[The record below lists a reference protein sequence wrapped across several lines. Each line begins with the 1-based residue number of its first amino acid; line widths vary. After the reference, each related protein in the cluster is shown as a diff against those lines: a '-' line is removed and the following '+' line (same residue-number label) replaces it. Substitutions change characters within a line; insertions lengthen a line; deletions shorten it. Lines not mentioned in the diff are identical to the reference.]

1 MKQIIEKL
9 SFNTKAEN
17 VLEITNEIFD
27 SINSFNLSSGL
38 INLSVLHTSCS
49 LMVQENAD
57 SSVLLDIKNF
67 LNKIAPECDSYNHST
82 EGPDDMPAHIK
93 SALTLTSVSI
103 PFVDGS
109 LGLGTWQAVYLWEHR
124 AEMPGVRLDRKLLV
138 HVSG

>member
-17 VLEITNEIFD
+17 ILEITNEIFD
-27 SINSFNLSSGL
+27 SINSFNLNSGL

-82 EGPDDMPAHIK
+82 EGPDDMPAHLK
-93 SALTLTSVSI
+93 TLLTQTNITL
-103 PFVDGS
+103 S
-109 LGLGTWQAVYLWEHR
+109 L
-124 AEMPGVRLDRKLLV
+124 KKKKKN
-138 HVSG
+138 

>member
-82 EGPDDMPAHIK
+82 EGPDDMPAHLK
-93 SALTLTSVSI
+93 TLLTQTNITL
-103 PFVDGS
+103 S
-109 LGLGTWQAVYLWEHR
+109 LKKKKLILGTWQGIFLIEHR
-124 AEMPGVRLDRKLLV
+124 KQNRSRDIMFHFIGE
-138 HVSG
+138 

>member
-27 SINSFNLSSGL
+27 SINSFNLCSGL

-82 EGPDDMPAHIK
+82 VGPDDMPAHLK
-93 SALTLTSVSI
+93 TLLTQTNITL
-103 PFVDGS
+103 S
-109 LGLGTWQAVYLWEHR
+109 LKKKKLILGTWQGIFLVEHR
-124 AEMPGVRLDRKLLV
+124 KQNRSRDIMFHFIGD
-138 HVSG
+138 

>member
-27 SINSFNLSSGL
+27 SINSFNLCSGL

-57 SSVLLDIKNF
+57 SF
-67 LNKIAPECDSYNHST
+67 
-82 EGPDDMPAHIK
+82 
-93 SALTLTSVSI
+93 TS
-103 PFVDGS
+103 
-109 LGLGTWQAVYLWEHR
+109 R
-124 AEMPGVRLDRKLLV
+124 
-138 HVSG
+138 

>member
-27 SINSFNLSSGL
+27 SINSFNLCSGL

-82 EGPDDMPAHIK
+82 EGPDDMPAHLKTLLTQTNITLSLKKKNCCRCTQIK
-93 SALTLTSVSI
+93 KI
-103 PFVDGS
+103 PFGNLNILIKQIVD
-109 LGLGTWQAVYLWEHR
+109 VIF
-124 AEMPGVRLDRKLLV
+124 KNN
-138 HVSG
+138 